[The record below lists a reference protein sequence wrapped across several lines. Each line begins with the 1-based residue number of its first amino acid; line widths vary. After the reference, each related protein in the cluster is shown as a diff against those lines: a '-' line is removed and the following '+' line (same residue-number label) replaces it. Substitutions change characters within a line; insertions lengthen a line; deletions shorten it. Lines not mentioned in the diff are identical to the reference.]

1 MASCDVSTLL
11 SGDPFARL
19 SDGEKLSAEVR
30 LIQIWAN
37 NTETLSQILARAG
50 GFLKLSPGECVVA
63 EAQLLS
69 VISGQT
75 DPNAILANSRFIRLD
90 DGLRWD
96 AKLAR
101 LRQLA
106 ASTGSINTLM
116 LNNSFTEADMGLVWA
131 AKLRLLCDIAFGAG
145 LGSAQSVMTN
155 NRFMDL
161 SLGLV
166 SCCINEMLC
175 GSSSGIPDDV
185 QTVTTQTGTSATENI
200 SLGSGY
206 DSVRVWTGETPVTEP
221 WFFLYVTRSGVT
233 TKIKMN
239 RFEAR
244 LISVPGKTVGFATAD
259 GRSLKIAPDVSPTS
273 LGTSF
278 PVSGTANCDA
288 GGPPIWSPSAAHI
301 TLASGQFQYELVGS
315 GTERIVFVSEYDG
328 ATWSPARWL
337 RLPASGSVRMHAT
350 FSRIALAN
358 YDGATVSVNGPTGT
372 VIGGTSASSSLTMPS
387 VTGTT
392 HSVTDVASLK
402 TAIAAAVA
410 GDEIVLAAGT
420 YNLDVNITAASFT
433 SNNGVGG
440 RVGMEG
446 ITIRGATSDRT
457 LYVIGVSGGAGDWN
471 ILGQDIVRLSG
482 FRDLTFSF
490 GSTSANFAVSGG
502 KWSFQNCAFTG
513 STGTNFSAFAT
524 NGTTQVDVLKCNS
537 SNSGADCFDYY
548 NANSSSYCRLIN
560 CTGSVSGNVAN
571 GQVIT
576 AHNAATH
583 LLVYGGEF
591 ADSHTNVVAS
601 DGSARISLF
610 FSKVDTGAVRGNG
623 NIQGAN
629 AFACWNARP
638 TGQNNW
644 ANSGMANQ
652 FVLASRIRN
661 LFTETTSSFD
671 LAIEGNLCKSE
682 SGVNPPVG
690 YYPNN
695 VVSTVRYER
704 NVLDGYTSV
713 ALRFNFG
720 TTGSMAA
727 RSNTVVNSAVACD
740 ISTSTSTKTI
750 VGNVSRSSGT
760 RGITSTAGGMATTTV
775 NYNIWDKTPSASY
788 VAGANDITGVD
799 ADLDANY
806 LPSAAGNCDGT
817 GNPAAIDWVGG
828 TDYVGFLLEISDVVR
843 DRGARCRPRI
853 ISGAIMV
860 PDIW

>member
-50 GFLKLSPGECVVA
+50 GFLKLSPGECVSA

-116 LNNSFTEADMGLVWA
+116 LNNRFTEADIGLVWA
-131 AKLRLLCDIAFGAG
+131 AKLRLLCDIAYGAG

-259 GRSLKIAPDVSPTS
+259 GRSLKIAPDVAPTS

-278 PVSGTANCDA
+278 PVSGTANADA

-301 TLASGQFQYELVGS
+301 TLPSGQFQYELVGS

-337 RLPASGSVRMHAT
+337 RLPASGSVWMHAT

-358 YDGATVSVNGPTGT
+358 YDGATVSVKGPTGT
-372 VIGGTSASSSLTMPS
+372 VIGGTSAASSLTMPS

-392 HSVTDVASLK
+392 RNVTDVATLK

-440 RVGMEG
+440 RVGAEG
-446 ITIRGATSDRT
+446 ILIRGATSDRT
-457 LYVIGVSGGAGDWN
+457 LYIIGCAANGQGDWN
-471 ILGQDIVRLSG
+471 LNQTGASLLTG
-482 FRDLTFSF
+482 FRDITFTFGGSNTACFTTTRGRFSVQNCRFTGTIGANLDCFNGIGSTTTNGLYLNCYKCQADASF
-490 GSTSANFAVSGG
+490 ADCWNFNDGNTTSNRVRLIDCIGHTAGSTSSDQCLTTHTGLHIEVYGG
-502 KWSFQNCAFTG
+502 W
-513 STGTNFSAFAT
+513 
-524 NGTTQVDVLKCNS
+524 
-537 SNSGADCFDYY
+537 YY
-548 NANSSSYCRLIN
+548 NANTNAIATDGTSSPCHCFFMRTSRGARQGTVLN
-560 CTGSVSGNVAN
+560 SN
-571 GQVIT
+571 
-576 AHNAATH
+576 
-583 LLVYGGEF
+583 VYGCRIEQPATTIVGWVVNDWSIASYVE
-591 ADSHTNVVAS
+591 AGVREATNTA
-601 DGSARISLF
+601 
-610 FSKVDTGAVRGNG
+610 
-623 NIQGAN
+623 NIY
-629 AFACWNARP
+629 
-638 TGQNNW
+638 
-644 ANSGMANQ
+644 
-652 FVLASRIRN
+652 
-661 LFTETTSSFD
+661 
-671 LAIEGNLCKSE
+671 EGNWFNNAGAIGSYY
-682 SGVNPPVG
+682 GYFPNVN
-690 YYPNN
+690 
-695 VVSTVRYER
+695 TTTTFER
-704 NVLDGYTSV
+704 NVVQSFNVGIRMDNGAGPGSQSANRNSMVSCAFALSKTTTFTS
-713 ALRFNFG
+713 
-720 TTGSMAA
+720 S
-727 RSNTVVNSAVACD
+727 VN
-740 ISTSTSTKTI
+740 
-750 VGNVSRSSGT
+750 GNVSRLSTT
-760 RGITSTAGGMATTTV
+760 RGVAVDATGMANLSVSYNTWDGTADPDYVPGSNDVAATAGLGTTF
-775 NYNIWDKTPSASY
+775 
-788 VAGANDITGVD
+788 
-799 ADLDANY
+799 
-806 LPSAAGNCDGT
+806 LPTAAGNCDGN
-817 GNPAAIDWVGG
+817 GNAGAIDWVGG